1 MESTLGRALL
11 AIGKCLTKAPA
22 IAYRPKYDS
31 FPIHLEATWFS
42 KKFMFS
48 IYYHYF
54 GILLFRE
61 ILMLILNVHTLN
73 YIRMKLIEIEH
84 FFANSFL

>member
-1 MESTLGRALL
+1 MESTIERALL
-11 AIGKCLTKAPA
+11 AIEFYRTKAPA

-31 FPIHLEATWFS
+31 FPIHLEATWLS
-42 KKFMFS
+42 KKFIFS

-54 GILLFRE
+54 GVLLFRE
-61 ILMLILNVHTLN
+61 ILMLILKVHTLN